1 MQLLLKNME
10 QSGDSSASDTET
22 NAVVGQVI
30 ITCTNQ
36 CYVTCVSFY
45 E

>member
-10 QSGDSSASDTET
+10 KSGESSGSDTET
-22 NAVVGQVI
+22 NAVVSQVI
-30 ITCTNQ
+30 ITCRNQ
-36 CYVTCVSFY
+36 CCVTCMNFY